1 MNVRLKILL
10 ILLLI
15 TSLTLLGMVAFL
27 WQKIRKFEPVVYY
40 NVPPEKSFIYSREE
54 LIFGIENYLK
64 DVIGKEIKKLKE
76 EKKDFLYADLKEM
89 KIVLYQEGEEV
100 KSFPV
105 IGKGADWFLGETPL
119 GVYYANYKTRLHF
132 SSSAHL
138 WMPYAIQFFG
148 NYFIHGWPYDRQGR
162 MVQTTYSGGC
172 IRLNTLDAS
181 EIFDF
186 VEEGMPILVFDEKNV
201 PSLFAIKPISEE
213 ISFPE
218 IQAQFILVAD
228 LKTGEIILNKGG
240 DSQFYGG
247 PAVNNLM
254 LALTTTESV
263 DLDKRIFAKKWMFEK
278 INEGIIIPEKSYRAY
293 DLLKPLLVYSS
304 EEAAQVLTRFRT
316 PEVFVELMQ
325 EKAKSLGLGDSSF
338 ADLTGS
344 SQENKTSLYD
354 LARTFRYIKDYRK
367 FLLDMADELTGPS
380 EDEKESKFA
389 VFEMR
394 YNEEERTIFIGLA
407 NSSKIEEDLEKT
419 LEWLEKNFGLT
430 KT

>member
-1 MNVRLKILL
+1 MNFRFKILF

-15 TSLTLLGMVAFL
+15 TSLILLGMVTFL

-40 NVPPEKSFIYSREE
+40 NVPPEKSFIYSQEE

-64 DVIGKEIKKLKE
+64 DVIEKEIRKLKD
-76 EKKDFLYADLKEM
+76 EKKDFVYADLKEM
-89 KIVLYQEGEEV
+89 KIILYQEGEEF

-119 GVYYANYKTRLHF
+119 GVYSASYKTRLHF

-148 NYFIHGWPYDRQGR
+148 NYFLHGRPYDNQGR
-162 MVQTTYSGGC
+162 MVQTNYSGGC
-172 IRLNTLDAS
+172 IRVNTPDAS

-186 VEEGMPILVFDEKNV
+186 VEEGMPILVFDQKDI
-201 PSLFAIKPISEE
+201 PSRLALKPISQE

-228 LKTGEIILNKGG
+228 LETGEIILNKSG

-247 PAVNNLM
+247 PAANNLM
-254 LALTTTESV
+254 LALTATESI
-263 DLDKRIFAKKWMFEK
+263 DLDKRIFVKRWMFEG
-278 INEGIIIPEKSYRAY
+278 INEGIIAPERSYRAY
-293 DLLKPLLVYSS
+293 DLLRPLLVYSS
-304 EEAAQVLTRFRT
+304 EEAAQVITRFWT
-316 PEVFVELMQ
+316 PEDFLRLMQ
-325 EKAKSLGLGDSSF
+325 EKTKSLDLGNTF
-338 ADLTGS
+338 IADLTGN

-367 FLLDMADELTGPS
+367 FLLAMTNELTGPS

-389 VFEMR
+389 VFEMKYR
-394 YNEEERTIFIGLA
+394 DEERTIFIGLA
-407 NSSKIEEDLEKT
+407 NSPKIEEDLSKI
-419 LEWLEKNFGLT
+419 LEWLEKDFGLT
-430 KT
+430 KI